1 MNTLLSQFIAHA
13 TSTPITSN
21 DSATMD
27 KLVKLSLLDGLPRVH
42 LEQLTNNVKSTQNA
56 LLKGL
61 GNNVLQLK
69 LPPALTL
76 PTAKQWQ
83 YAKVKGQPDSIGLL
97 LAQTLSKSTNAI
109 TEANVR
115 LLIQQITSAASST
128 LSLDTSVQGKLV
140 NQSSQNIKVKLTSGL
155 ELPLPVA
162 SKPLP
167 LGRGIKL
174 SLISNPDKLPKLNVS
189 MLPEQTHSKASKIDV
204 IARELPVAKQTL
216 QMLVKEGMAKS
227 GITLFTDTVQ
237 KATPVA
243 GKLLA
248 NVFPANTLRAAAT
261 VKANQGQLTVQAA
274 LSTPQFRLPT
284 VPNITIPT
292 EVGQISIPRIT
303 LSSLPLAQ
311 VEKAPEKSVGSSAVL
326 QQSVNKSPI
335 PKIPG
340 IEKPVTNLPSAPNE
354 RPLQDEPTRLQQS
367 DVHRVIVEM
376 SRSLLTK
383 TGSTNTALTQLK
395 AILQSVS
402 NAPQPQA
409 EAVETVT
416 KLTQRLNASIN
427 EVTPKLNEPKAQV
440 SSGMTQP
447 TLPKAA
453 QPKGEVSS
461 KASSSSPSHVNE
473 AIKLNVKVPAAETA
487 TPSRETSILV
497 TPPSNTN
504 TISRP
509 TKSSM
514 GTTAV
519 ISPSFFPLLVKAK
532 DSTSTL
538 GNIQQLTPETTTSVA
553 RPPLAESIAQLV
565 QSATLPVTPRQLL
578 SPATG
583 GTFMQGIISML
594 QISLASKA
602 LQRAPSL
609 KQQID
614 TPGNVIAKSL
624 GVTGAKTPPSKVLQD
639 FASADSKGVLL
650 DSLKTILANHQ
661 HNKLTSA
668 EARINGQDNFYYI
681 IPSLSENTQPP
692 EIRIYRE
699 PENREH
705 KDAQKGKRKLW
716 NIIMKLD
723 IGEFGQ
729 LLAKSKINDN
739 DITLDFYTSNEI
751 LMTKV
756 ADTLPYLKRRLTEM
770 GIIVDGT
777 SVQQGVIPVSLERR
791 PHHIFETRV

>member
-140 NQSSQNIKVKLTSGL
+140 QQSPQNIRVKLSAGQ

-167 LGRGIKL
+167 LGQTIK
-174 SLISNPDKLPKLNVS
+174 ISVVNHPESPPKISVS
-189 MLPEQTHSKASKIDV
+189 MLPEQTHSKSSKVNVVAQD
-204 IARELPVAKQTL
+204 LPVTKQTL
-216 QMLVKEGMAKS
+216 QLLIKEGLTKS
-227 GITLFTDTVQ
+227 GITLLTNTVLQ
-237 KATPVA
+237 PPLQ

-248 NVFPANTLRAAAT
+248 NLFPANTLRGAAT
-261 VKANQGQLTVQAA
+261 VKANHGQLILHAA
-274 LSTPQFRLPT
+274 SSTPQLKLPS
-284 VPNITIPT
+284 VPNALIPA
-292 EVGQISIPRIT
+292 EVAQISIPKST
-303 LSSLPLAQ
+303 LSSLPLAH
-311 VEKAPEKSVGSSAVL
+311 VEKAPEKSMGTSTLLGQTVNSASL
-326 QQSVNKSPI
+326 T
-335 PKIPG
+335 G
-340 IEKPVTNLPSAPNE
+340 IEKPVKNLSTAQNLKHHQE
-354 RPLQDEPTRLQQS
+354 DSTRLQHS
-367 DVHRVIVEM
+367 EVHRVIVEM

-383 TGSTNTALTQLK
+383 TGSTNTALAQLS
-395 AILQSVS
+395 AILNSVS
-402 NAPQPQA
+402 KLPPPQVDTIDPL
-409 EAVETVT
+409 T
-416 KLTQRLNASIN
+416 KLTQRLSSSIN
-427 EVTPKLNEPKAQV
+427 DVTPKLSEPSAQAFNGKIQRSTPKMTQSNSDAALKAPALPPKKTDEITKV
-440 SSGMTQP
+440 SVKATMAELTTVSKVPPIVDTLTTNNSAASHTVKSSSG
-447 TLPKAA
+447 
-453 QPKGEVSS
+453 
-461 KASSSSPSHVNE
+461 SSPVLAASFLPLAIRMKVNLSH
-473 AIKLNVKVPAAETA
+473 
-487 TPSRETSILV
+487 
-497 TPPSNTN
+497 
-504 TISRP
+504 
-509 TKSSM
+509 
-514 GTTAV
+514 
-519 ISPSFFPLLVKAK
+519 
-532 DSTSTL
+532 L
-538 GNIQQLTPETTTSVA
+538 GNIQQFNPEPSVNVD
-553 RPPLAESIAQLV
+553 RPPLADSLARLV
-565 QSATLPVTPRQLL
+565 QSPTLPVTPLQLL

-602 LQRAPSL
+602 LQRSPSL

-614 TPGNVIAKSL
+614 NPSHIIAKTI
-624 GVTGAKTPPSKVLQD
+624 GMTDVKTPPSRVLQD

-650 DSLKTILANHQ
+650 DSLKTLLANHQ
-661 HNKLTSA
+661 HNKLASA

-692 EIRIYRE
+692 ELRIYRE
-699 PENREH
+699 PESKEH
-705 KDAQKGKRKLW
+705 KNTQKGKRKLW
-716 NIIMKLD
+716 NITMKLD
-723 IGEFGQ
+723 VGELGQ
-729 LLAKSKINDN
+729 LLAKSKINNN
-739 DITLDFYTSNEI
+739 DITLDFYTSNKV

-756 ADTLPYLKRRLTEM
+756 ADTLPYLKRRLTEI
-770 GIIVDGT
+770 GIIVDST
-777 SVQQGVIPVSLERR
+777 SVQQVAIPASLEQR